1 MDYNAITL
9 TVENTTDVKPFY
21 FKQFAIHQDRCTM
34 KVGTDGVLLGAW
46 ADTSR
51 VKSAL
56 DIGTGSGV
64 IAIMLG
70 QRAPEATIHAVEID
84 EEACAQAQENMQNAP
99 WADRL
104 TAFHTP
110 IQDFAK
116 EHAQT
121 YDLIVSN
128 PPFFSGGT
136 FSNNQNRMSV
146 RHTIKLPHGDLLAAV
161 RTLLADEGR
170 FCVIL
175 PFIEGLRFQ
184 ELAKSYHLY
193 CTKITE
199 VKPKADKP
207 VERLLMQF
215 ERDAR
220 LLEQNDLTIQYE
232 SRNEWTEAYMALT
245 GAFYLYM

>member
-1 MDYNAITL
+1 MPQ
-9 TVENTTDVKPFY
+9 VENSTDVKPFY
-21 FKQFAIHQDRCTM
+21 FKQFAIYQDRCTM

-46 ADTSR
+46 VDVNN
-51 VKSAL
+51 VKTAL
-56 DIGTGSGV
+56 DAGTGSGV

-70 QRAPEATIHAVEID
+70 QRAPEAMIHGVEID
-84 EEACAQAQENMQNAP
+84 AEACAQAQENMQISP

-104 TAFHTP
+104 MAFNIS

-116 EHAQT
+116 EKAQP

-136 FSNNQNRMSV
+136 FSHNQDRNSV

-161 RTLLADEGR
+161 RNLLAEEGK

-184 ELAKSYHLY
+184 ELAKSYNLY
-193 CTKITE
+193 CTKVTE
-199 VKPKADKP
+199 VHPKQDKP
-207 VERLLMQF
+207 VERLLLQF
-215 ERDAR
+215 ERQERPMIKDN
-220 LLEQNDLTIQYE
+220 LIIQH
-232 SRNEWTEAYMALT
+232 NGMHEWTEAYKALT
-245 GAFYLYM
+245 GTFYLYM

>member
-1 MDYNAITL
+1 MAQ
-9 TVENTTDVKPFY
+9 VENSAQVKPFY
-21 FKQFAIHQDRCTM
+21 FKQFSIYQERCTM

-46 ADTSR
+46 ADVTE
-51 VKSAL
+51 VKTAL

-70 QRAPEATIHAVEID
+70 QRAPETLIHAVEID
-84 EEACAQAQENMQNAP
+84 SEACAQAQENMQNAP

-104 TAFHTP
+104 TAFNSA
-110 IQDFAK
+110 IQTFA
-116 EHAQT
+116 ESQSQT

-136 FSNNQNRMSV
+136 FSNNQDRNSV

-161 RTLLADEGR
+161 RTLLADHGK

-193 CTKITE
+193 CTKMTE
-199 VKPKADKP
+199 VRPKQDKP
-207 VERLLMQF
+207 IERLLLQF
-215 ERDAR
+215 ERQER
-220 LLEQNDLTIQYE
+220 PLVKSDLTIQHNGI
-232 SRNEWTEAYMALT
+232 NEWTDAYIELT